1 MDYTFQNNLSKQLNT
16 NGFETRGNTTHE
28 WRWRLNFTRAW
39 SINST
44 NIAGIKQNA
53 SEFLTSRNYKIEYY
67 DLEQKLSYQPNTTF
81 RLSLIYKYNHKQN
94 IINEGFQ
101 IAELND
107 FGLEFKYNQLDKG
120 SLNGK
125 LNFIQIT
132 YNDLEN
138 SAIAYEMLNAL
149 KIGSN
154 YTWGLSYQRNLSNNL
169 QISINYDGRK
179 SANSKIIN
187 IGGAQVRA
195 FF

>member
-1 MDYTFQNNLSKQLNT
+1 M
-16 NGFETRGNTTHE
+16 
-28 WRWRLNFTRAW
+28 
-39 SINST
+39 
-44 NIAGIKQNA
+44 
-53 SEFLTSRNYKIEYY
+53 
-67 DLEQKLSYQPNTTF
+67 
-81 RLSLIYKYNHKQN
+81 
-94 IINEGFQ
+94 
-101 IAELND
+101 
-107 FGLEFKYNQLDKG
+107 EFKYNQLDKG

-169 QISINYDGRK
+169 QVSINYDGRK